1 MYLTDLTSSRVT
13 FQNSPTKHV
22 PSPVS
27 PCFIM
32 FHYLLFAKTQPN
44 AAKLRKSRVLSS
56 GSKLPQLR
64 SMSSPSFL
72 DGETKKVAT
81 DLWWFVSSVAGSSW
95 IISIYLS
102 IYLSSYLSYLIFS
115 YLILSYLSMLDE
127 TINLLNEFIHIYI
140 HTHVYTHN
148 SRTQIQWPCPNFQMP
163 DSPISSIAVDLRVP
177 PALLK
182 AALAPMF
189 LYIF

>member
-13 FQNSPTKHV
+13 FQNSPTKHL

-32 FHYLLFAKTQPN
+32 FRYLLFANTQLPN
-44 AAKLRKSRVLSS
+44 AAKLRKSRVFSS

-72 DGETKKVAT
+72 DRETKKVAT

-95 IISIYLS
+95 IISIYLA
-102 IYLSSYLSYLIFS
+102 I
-115 YLILSYLSMLDE
+115 YLILYFLIWSDLILSIYVGWNNKFTE
-127 TINLLNEFIHIYI
+127 WIYTYIYI
-140 HTHVYTHN
+140 YTY
-148 SRTQIQWPCPNFQMP
+148 TCIY
-163 DSPISSIAVDLRVP
+163 A
-177 PALLK
+177 
-182 AALAPMF
+182 
-189 LYIF
+189 

>member
-13 FQNSPTKHV
+13 FQNSPTKHL

-32 FHYLLFAKTQPN
+32 FRYLLFANTQLPN
-44 AAKLRKSRVLSS
+44 AAKLRKSRVFSS

-72 DGETKKVAT
+72 DRETKKVAT

-102 IYLSSYLSYLIFS
+102 ILSYIFLS
-115 YLILSYLSMLDE
+115 DLILSYLIYLCWMKQQ
-127 TINLLNEFIHIYI
+127 IYWMNLYIYIYI